1 MTKFKFSPG
10 IHALSLAAI
19 VSGMAAVVALSLLL
33 NPQARAQDAIVPD
46 EEAGA
51 EVYSSVCKGCHG
63 VSIAPTLRGIL
74 KRPIASIQSF
84 GGYSAGLKAKQG
96 ETWTE
101 ANLNAF
107 LTSPTEFA
115 PGTLM
120 TQTIPE
126 AQRRAD
132 VIAYLASLPP
142 PRE

>member
-1 MTKFKFSPG
+1 MSKLK
-10 IHALSLAAI
+10 LSLGVQTFMLTGA
-19 VSGMAAVVALSLLL
+19 VSALTLSALIL
-33 NPQARAQDAIVPD
+33 PQATAQDAIVPD

-63 VSIAPTLRGIL
+63 VSIAPTLRGIIN
-74 KRPIASIQSF
+74 RPIASVQTF
-84 GGYSAGLKAKQG
+84 GGYSAALKGKQG

-107 LTSPTEFA
+107 LTAPTQFA

-132 VIAYLASLPP
+132 LIAYLATLPP